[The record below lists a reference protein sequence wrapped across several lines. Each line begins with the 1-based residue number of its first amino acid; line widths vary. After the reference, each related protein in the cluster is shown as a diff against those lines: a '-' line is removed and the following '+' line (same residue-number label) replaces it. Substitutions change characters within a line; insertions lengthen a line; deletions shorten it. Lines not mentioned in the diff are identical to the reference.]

1 VHTTVYIARS
11 LHLVYS
17 GRVHVRVHGG
27 VPAVY
32 TCIHVYA
39 ATSTGHVHERYT
51 YTAMYTT
58 VHTARIRPCTWS
70 IQGHV
75 HGPYTDVY
83 GRVLGRVHVYSAVFT
98 AVYTCTPPCT
108 RTVLRSVYTAVYTC
122 IRHRIR
128 IRPGTRAVY
137 MHGHAHGTCTYTAV
151 CAAVITTRTRPC
163 NGQGPCPWPCT
174 GRVYLV

>member
-1 VHTTVYIARS
+1 MHTTVYIARS

-58 VHTARIRPCTWS
+58 VHTARIRLCTWS

-98 AVYTCTPPCT
+98 AVYTCTSPYTYTAGYRGRVHARPCT
-108 RTVLRSVYTAVYTC
+108 RDVYIHGHLHDHDYDSYTA
-122 IRHRIR
+122 
-128 IRPGTRAVY
+128 
-137 MHGHAHGTCTYTAV
+137 
-151 CAAVITTRTRPC
+151 
-163 NGQGPCPWPCT
+163 
-174 GRVYLV
+174 L

>member
-1 VHTTVYIARS
+1 MHTTLYIARP
-11 LHLVYS
+11 LHLVYN
-17 GRVHVRVHGG
+17 GRIHVRVHGG

-32 TCIHVYA
+32 TCRRSCTRPH
-39 ATSTGHVHERYT
+39 TCHVHERYT

-58 VHTARIRPCTWS
+58 VHTARIRLCTWS

-108 RTVLRSVYTAVYTC
+108 RTVLRSVYTYTC

-128 IRPGTRAVY
+128 IWPGTGAVY
-137 MHGHAHGTCTYTAV
+137 MHGHAHGTCTYTAIYTT
-151 CAAVITTRTRPC
+151 VITTRTRPC

-174 GRVYLV
+174 GRVHLV